1 MAKQKRNA
9 PSKATL
15 QAQNA
20 KKQQAAKTFKVM
32 SKKTYSVAG
41 ATDPKKVQEIIE
53 AKRATGKKLVLHV
66 GCGDLEKGSGLHA
79 HFKNDDWVELRLDIE
94 PKVKPDVVSDIRD
107 MGVIANNSVDA
118 IWSSHNIEHVFP
130 HEVAQTLSEFYRV
143 LKVGGMMLIATPDM
157 QSVCEEVSKQGLES
171 VLYRSPAG
179 PITPLDIMYGHIAS
193 IERGAIYMAHKG
205 AFTAVT
211 IGRKMF
217 SVGCRNI
224 RVQRDQYNLTAVG
237 FKMADGAGSDKIEI
251 VGNDINEMMR
261 KRDEIDVPP
270 QSKWEGLGF
279 SN

>member
-1 MAKQKRNA
+1 MAKQKKKA
-9 PSKATL
+9 PSKATI
-15 QAQNA
+15 QAQNL
-20 KKQQAAKTFKVM
+20 KKQQAAKNFKVI
-32 SKKTYSVAG
+32 SKKKYEVAG

-53 AKRATGKKLVLHV
+53 QKRATGKKLVLHV
-66 GCGDLEKGSGLHA
+66 GCGDLEKGSGLHR
-79 HFKNDDWVELRLDIE
+79 HFKTDEWVEVRLDIE
-94 PKVKPDVVSDIRD
+94 PKVKPDIVSDIRD
-107 MGVIANNSVDA
+107 MRVIADNSVDA

-130 HEVAQTLSEFYRV
+130 HEVPQTLSEFYRV

-157 QSVCEEVSKQGLES
+157 QSVCEEAAKKGLET

-217 SVGCRNI
+217 GVGCRNI

-237 FKMADGAGSDKIEI
+237 YKTPQGAGSDKIEI

-261 KRDEIDVPP
+261 KRDQIDMPP
-270 QSKWEGLGF
+270 ESKWEGLGF
-279 SN
+279 DQ